1 MFNEALRELDRALEI
16 DQENEDAIKF
26 IDLIYKRKNEFEQ
39 QQKTTLKN
47 EVLEGRINVGPAK
60 KQEVLDFIFENK

>member
-39 QQKTTLKN
+39 SQKTTLKN
-47 EVLEGRINVGPAK
+47 EVLEGRINVGPSK
-60 KQEVLDFIFENK
+60 KQEIMDFVFDK